1 MTDRAGI
8 YLLFALAAAMA
19 LTISAAIMAPA
30 IGLAGNDSAPSAN
43 LNPRDFSTNID
54 NPLFPLST
62 LGPKTFEGQDTD
74 RIQAKSSPHDSNR
87 PCWARLARSQVSRY
101 WCSKRRFLRTTS

>member
-19 LTISAAIMAPA
+19 LTISAVVMAPA

-43 LNPRDFSTNID
+43 LNPRDF
-54 NPLFPLST
+54 
-62 LGPKTFEGQDTD
+62 
-74 RIQAKSSPHDSNR
+74 
-87 PCWARLARSQVSRY
+87 
-101 WCSKRRFLRTTS
+101 

>member
-74 RIQAKSSPHDSNR
+74 RIQAKSSPDDSN
-87 PCWARLARSQVSRY
+87 Q
-101 WCSKRRFLRTTS
+101 

>member
-54 NPLFPLST
+54 NPLFPHST

-74 RIQAKSSPHDSNR
+74 PDTGQDIETVLESVFLGKSRKIGGVVVRVIEEKD
-87 PCWARLARSQVSRY
+87 
-101 WCSKRRFLRTTS
+101 